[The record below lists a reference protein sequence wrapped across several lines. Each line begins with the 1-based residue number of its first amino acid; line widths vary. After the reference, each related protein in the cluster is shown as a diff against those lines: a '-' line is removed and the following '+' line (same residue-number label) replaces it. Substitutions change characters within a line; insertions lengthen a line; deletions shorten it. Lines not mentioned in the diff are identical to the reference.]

1 MDKNVSKMEF
11 IFHVV
16 HMYFGW
22 LEKSCVNFRLSCY
35 SRQEISRVAA
45 HLEKALY
52 LTEII
57 HSEAILWNL
66 VEDFKRGW
74 LECLSLIHYNCTF
87 WSKISLINWGDNDTE
102 NFGGFCHRICRPLL
116 CYTIFYYRW
125 IVIDAV
131 LYFTAVF
138 YTNFLEHLH
147 ESWGQ
152 FFLFVFS
159 N

>member
-11 IFHVV
+11 IFQEFFFLNMYVV
-16 HMYFGW
+16 HIYFGW

-87 WSKISLINWGDNDTE
+87 WSKISLINWGNNDTE
-102 NFGGFCHRICRPLL
+102 ILEDFVTESVGPCCVILSFTTGGL
-116 CYTIFYYRW
+116 W
-125 IVIDAV
+125 
-131 LYFTAVF
+131 
-138 YTNFLEHLH
+138 
-147 ESWGQ
+147 
-152 FFLFVFS
+152 
-159 N
+159 

>member
-16 HMYFGW
+16 HKYFGW

-57 HSEAILWNL
+57 HSEAIL
-66 VEDFKRGW
+66 
-74 LECLSLIHYNCTF
+74 
-87 WSKISLINWGDNDTE
+87 
-102 NFGGFCHRICRPLL
+102 
-116 CYTIFYYRW
+116 
-125 IVIDAV
+125 
-131 LYFTAVF
+131 
-138 YTNFLEHLH
+138 
-147 ESWGQ
+147 
-152 FFLFVFS
+152 
-159 N
+159 